1 MDMIKNG
8 LIVKQGKLFHL
19 KGDETPI
26 ANEPAKVSDDIF
38 NNINDPIDTFVVPE
52 SGRQQKERSHKENK
66 GGKHSVESS
75 GKEGGGKRSDKRH
88 EKRSDKKL
96 DKHTDKKSE
105 KKTLNLITT
114 ENNSGSTSGKSS
126 VSNLGRS
133 SSLNG
138 VVVFGSDGRLAVSYE
153 TGKETKII
161 RILEK
166 PRDIGIDDRVVFN
179 VATTDGE
186 ESALITKVL
195 KKEIKFI
202 SGNFEMKGFQGVVY
216 SDARNSRQIIIGK
229 RDFNGAKSG
238 DKVNVEILNPED
250 INTEGFDLEGK
261 VIEILGKA
269 GETDAE
275 LLSIARKY
283 NLEKDFPAD
292 VLNEAKKIKFKSV
305 TEGRLDLRDENIF
318 TIDPVDARD
327 FDDAVSI
334 KKTSTGYKIGVHIAD
349 VSHYVK
355 PGSPLD
361 IEALK
366 RATSVYFVTG
376 VIPMLPEKLSN
387 DICSLKPNV
396 DRLTYSVIFELDKKL
411 EVKKFDI
418 KKTIINSK
426 RRFTYEEAQEVIE
439 TGKGDFAADLK
450 MMFELTQKLTKK
462 RIADGA
468 LDFGSKEVKFVF
480 DKKGKVKE
488 IKIKERL
495 DSMRLIEEF
504 MLLANKCATLYIRDL
519 AKEKGFKIP
528 FVYRVHDNPD
538 AAKIKTVTEFVKQF
552 GFKLN
557 VKDKKSINEVIE
569 SVKGRKEEFVINDM
583 IIRSMAKA
591 IYSENNIGHYG
602 LGFEFYTHFTS
613 PIRRYPDLIVHRMLN
628 EYITEPKAIKKKV
641 ENYKNLL
648 PGIVKHC
655 SEKEQNATQAE
666 RESIKIKQIEY
677 LQSRIG
683 DVYEGM
689 ISALVQY
696 GMFVEINDLLI
707 EGMVRYQDI
716 KDDYYEFDP
725 KRHMAIGRRR
735 KRIFQAGQ
743 LVKIKVSKVNMENK
757 KIDFVLV
764 Q

>member
-1 MDMIKNG
+1 MEMIKNG
-8 LIVKQGKLFHL
+8 LIEKQGKHYGLAGAKPNGSSFNETEKSYKNNKRGTR
-19 KGDETPI
+19 KGKADLNVSQSNI
-26 ANEPAKVSDDIF
+26 SSAKGSSSKSLSSKNSSSKF
-38 NNINDPIDTFVVPE
+38 T
-52 SGRQQKERSHKENK
+52 
-66 GGKHSVESS
+66 SV
-75 GKEGGGKRSDKRH
+75 K
-88 EKRSDKKL
+88 
-96 DKHTDKKSE
+96 
-105 KKTLNLITT
+105 
-114 ENNSGSTSGKSS
+114 STSF
-126 VSNLGRS
+126 
-133 SSLNG
+133 NG
-138 VVVFGSDGRLAVSYE
+138 VVVFGQDGRLAVSSSDGE
-153 TGKETKII
+153 ISAVS
-161 RILEK
+161 ILEK
-166 PRDIGIDDRVVFN
+166 PRDLGIDDRVIFDISE
-179 VATTDGE
+179 TDGVKG
-186 ESALITKVL
+186 ALISKVI
-195 KKEIKFI
+195 KKEINFL
-202 SGNFEMKGFQGVVY
+202 SGNFEVKSHQGIVY
-216 SDARNSRQIIIGK
+216 SDGRNSRQILISK
-229 RDFNGAKSG
+229 RDFNGAVPG
-238 DKVNVEILNPED
+238 DKVNIEILNPED
-250 INTEGFDLEGK
+250 INNESFDLEGK

-275 LLSIARKY
+275 LLSISRKY
-283 NLEKDFPAD
+283 NLQKDFPAD
-292 VLNEAKKIKFKSV
+292 VMEEAKKIKFKSV
-305 TEGRLDLRDENIF
+305 VKDRLDLRDENIF
-318 TIDPVDARD
+318 TIDPADARD

-361 IEALK
+361 IESLK

-387 DICSLKPNV
+387 DICSLKPDV
-396 DRLTYSVIFELDKKL
+396 DRLTYSVLFELSKTLELKKY
-411 EVKKFDI
+411 DI
-418 KKTIINSK
+418 KKTIIRSK

-439 TGKGDFAADLK
+439 KGKGDFAAELK
-450 MMFELTQKLTKK
+450 LMYDVTQKLTKK
-462 RIADGA
+462 RISEGA

-480 DKKGKVKE
+480 DKKGKVSE

-504 MLLANKCATLYIRDL
+504 MLLANKCATLFVRDM
-519 AKEKGFKIP
+519 AKDKGFKIP
-528 FVYRVHDNPD
+528 FVYRVHDDPD
-538 AAKIKTVTEFVKQF
+538 AAKIKRVTEFVKQF
-552 GFKLN
+552 GYKIN

-569 SVKGRKEEFVINDM
+569 SIKGRKEEYIINDM

-628 EYITEPKAIKKKV
+628 EYITEPKTIKKKV
-641 ENYKNLL
+641 DFYKTLL
-648 PGIVKHC
+648 PGVVKHC

-689 ISALVQY
+689 ISAIVQY

-707 EGMVRYQDI
+707 EGMVRFQDI
-716 KDDYYEFDP
+716 QDDYYEFDE

-743 LVKIKVSKVNMENK
+743 TVKIKVSKVNMENK
-757 KIDFVLV
+757 KIDFALV